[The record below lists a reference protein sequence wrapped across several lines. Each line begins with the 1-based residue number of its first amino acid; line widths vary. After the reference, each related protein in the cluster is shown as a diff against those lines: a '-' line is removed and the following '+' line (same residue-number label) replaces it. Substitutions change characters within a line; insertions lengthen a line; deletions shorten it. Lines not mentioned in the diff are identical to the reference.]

1 MRITRFAGM
10 KRCYDFF
17 CALLGLI
24 FLSPVFFFI
33 SVLIKIESKGPIFYK
48 QVRVGQYNK
57 DFWLFKFRTMH
68 VDADR
73 VSRLTTKNI
82 SNKITRVGK
91 WLRKYKLDELPQL
104 YNVLKGEMSLVGP
117 RPEVREFVNL
127 YTNEQKKV
135 LELKPGITDLAS
147 IQYSNEAEILNN
159 LENPEQ
165 YYKEVLMPEKIK
177 INLNSRAMSQSV
189 IGSTKIIFKTFLK
202 VFV

>member
-1 MRITRFAGM
+1 
-10 KRCYDFF
+10 
-17 CALLGLI
+17 
-24 FLSPVFFFI
+24 
-33 SVLIKIESKGPIFYK
+33 
-48 QVRVGQYNK
+48 
-57 DFWLFKFRTMH
+57 MH